1 MTIQQTEE
9 DIINYINNRLII
21 TGNDD
26 DYILSCRIKIDLDV
40 SYQAIA
46 RILLRNK
53 SIKKRITN
61 GSMNY
66 IGVKYK

>member
-26 DYILSCRIKIDLDV
+26 DYILSCRIKIDLKV

-46 RILLRNK
+46 KIFLRNK
-53 SIKKRITN
+53 NIKKRITH
-61 GSMNY
+61 GSMHY